1 MKITFLCPDIG
12 VGGGIRVILAFAD
25 RLAGRGHDVEVVV
38 PTGRRMKAISRK
50 VRGIG
55 PKWLPGFRARIRWVK
70 QWAPGDLPQG
80 DVVVATWWVNAHV
93 VAEAPPRCGAKFYLI
108 QHDESLYLAPPEIVA
123 SIYALP
129 LQKIVVSTWLRD
141 IMREKFGS
149 DAEVLIPPVDLDLF
163 RPVPVATKTS
173 RPRVLMM
180 HSETPWKGVAD
191 AMEAIAKVKQKVP
204 HLYLVGFGVK
214 PPRQPLPYDE
224 FHTNLPQEEL
234 ATLYSGCDIYLCAS
248 WDEGLG
254 LPSMEAM
261 ACGAAVVTYDTG
273 GCRDYARDGKTALVA
288 RRRDVADLAAQ
299 LEKMVVDTELRARI
313 AAAGTAFIRTAFN
326 WEDAVRRM
334 EAIFEDAMT
343 SVQRIRA
350 I

>member
-1 MKITFLCPDIG
+1 MNITFLSPDVG

-25 RLAGRGHDVEVVV
+25 RLAGRDHHVEVVV
-38 PTGRRMKAISRK
+38 PTGRRMKAISRT

-55 PKWLPGFRARIRWVK
+55 PRWLPRFRASIRWVK

-80 DVVVATWWVNAHV
+80 DVVVATWWVNAQV

-108 QHDESLYLAPPEIVA
+108 QQDESLYLGPPEIVA

-149 DAEVLIPPVDLDLF
+149 DAEVVIPPVDLDLF
-163 RPVPVATKTS
+163 RPVPVTTKTS
-173 RPRVLMM
+173 RHRVLMM

-214 PPRQPLPYDE
+214 PPRQPMPYDE
-224 FHTNLPQEEL
+224 FHTNPPQEEL

-273 GCRDYARDGKTALVA
+273 GSRDYARHGETALVA
-288 RRRDVADLAAQ
+288 GRRNVADLAAQ
-299 LEKMVVDTELRARI
+299 LGRMAVDTELRARI
-313 AAAGTAFIRTAFN
+313 AAAGTAFVRTAFD
-326 WEDAVRRM
+326 WDRAVQRMEELFKDAVTP
-334 EAIFEDAMT
+334 A
-343 SVQRIRA
+343 QRIRA
-350 I
+350 T